1 MPTMEEQ
8 GSEKG
13 LRKLHY
19 KLVDA
24 LRATRHRHQDEG
36 PLAQEDDVA
45 HARLNGAKHVAHVDH
60 VGDHGLHHSHYS
72 CQLVLIS
79 MMTKDGLASLGQNEN
94 VLAFVLPLWT
104 LGNVLVA
111 YLKV

>member
-1 MPTMEEQ
+1 
-8 GSEKG
+8 
-13 LRKLHY
+13 
-19 KLVDA
+19 
-24 LRATRHRHQDEG
+24 
-36 PLAQEDDVA
+36 
-45 HARLNGAKHVAHVDH
+45 
-60 VGDHGLHHSHYS
+60 
-72 CQLVLIS
+72 